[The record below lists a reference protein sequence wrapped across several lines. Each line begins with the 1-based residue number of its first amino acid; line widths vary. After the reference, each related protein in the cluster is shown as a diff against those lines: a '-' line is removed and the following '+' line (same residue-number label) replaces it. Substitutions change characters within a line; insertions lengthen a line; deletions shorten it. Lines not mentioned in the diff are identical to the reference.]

1 MYVSIYIYNW
11 SVYSALFVSSMQ
23 CGTSSEWA
31 GGLMLGGRNQV
42 SFFFHGRSQSRVGM
56 HLGLGYRLPNSAS
69 VSSKF
74 SHELM

>member
-31 GGLMLGGRNQV
+31 GGLMLGGRNQE
-42 SFFFHGRSQSRVGM
+42 SFF
-56 HLGLGYRLPNSAS
+56 
-69 VSSKF
+69 
-74 SHELM
+74 LMAVREVEWACI